1 MNYVEVLQEYP
12 IVHSS
17 QFHDPVNEMIGI
29 QLERLTPLNE
39 LTGNGH
45 VNAPYDFLGGR
56 RLSISAEQSLPASVT
71 GNQNLI
77 GRI

>member
-1 MNYVEVLQEYP
+1 MNYLEILQEYP

-29 QLERLTPLNE
+29 QLERLTPLDE
-39 LTGNGH
+39 LTVNEQ
-45 VNAPYDFLGGR
+45 VNAPYEFLGGR
-56 RLSISAEQSLPASVT
+56 RLSISAEQSLQASVT